1 MTAVTQLAILPSKN
15 SATDFWQ
22 ALLSATEHSD
32 KMLLSVSLGEVPNL
46 VFLVV
51 VVLCLDSFQ
60 VHCIH
65 LHPIIQ
71 EVIDCKQNT
80 AM

>member
-22 ALLSATEHSD
+22 AFLSATEHSD

-51 VVLCLDSFQ
+51 VV
-60 VHCIH
+60 I
-65 LHPIIQ
+65 
-71 EVIDCKQNT
+71 
-80 AM
+80 